1 MKFGSRALLGLMAA
15 ALLWWAP
22 ALDAANVTELA
33 TKYQGKDREQKL
45 LAEAKKEGKLVWY
58 TSMAGTNY
66 KALAKAFGEKYG
78 IQVEAFRGSS
88 KRLLPRVFGEAES
101 GRHIFDVLETTP
113 PTLMIVRDAKLL
125 APYTSPRLS
134 TYPDVA
140 RHSAGKGVVYWATD
154 RESYMS
160 LTYNKKAVPAGAV
173 PRGFGDL
180 SNPALKGKIGLAT
193 TSSGKRAIG
202 ALIHIKGKEF
212 ADSLKSQGISLHA
225 VSGRALLDMVV
236 SGEVGVSFS
245 TFRNH
250 AVTAIAKGAPIE
262 WLPLEVVVANAGG
275 FAISR
280 NAPHPHAALLMADF
294 VLGPEGQKILQ
305 EHHNGSAWKDPGFKR
320 WYPEAGMTREQY
332 LNTEKRWNK
341 TLTTIGRK

>member
-1 MKFGSRALLGLMAA
+1 MRYVSRTLLGLMVAA
-15 ALLWWAP
+15 VLAWAP
-22 ALDAANVTELA
+22 ALNAANVTELA
-33 TKYQGKDREQKL
+33 AKYQGKDREQKL

-66 KALAKAFGEKYG
+66 KALAKAFGDKYG

-140 RHSAGKGVVYWATD
+140 RHSAGKGLVYWATD

-160 LTYNKKAVPAGAV
+160 LTYNKKAIPADAV
-173 PRGFGDL
+173 PRSFGDL

-212 ADSLKSQGISLHA
+212 AESLKGQGISLHA

-262 WLPLEVVVANAGG
+262 WLPLEAVVANAGG
-275 FAISR
+275 FAISK

-332 LNTEKRWNK
+332 LKTEKGWNK

>member
-1 MKFGSRALLGLMAA
+1 MRYGSRALLGLMAGVLFA
-15 ALLWWAP
+15 WAP
-22 ALDAANVTELA
+22 ALNAANVTELSRSL
-33 TKYQGKDREQKL
+33 GKDREQTL
-45 LAEAKKEGKLVWY
+45 LAEARKEGKLVWY

-66 KALAKAFGEKYG
+66 KALAKAFQEKYG

-125 APYTSPRLS
+125 APYTSPRLG
-134 TYPDVA
+134 TYPDIA
-140 RHSAGKGVVYWATD
+140 KHTAGKGLVYWTTD

-160 LTYNKKAVPAGAV
+160 LTYNKKAIPPDAV
-173 PRGFGDL
+173 PRGFGGL
-180 SNPALKGKIGLAT
+180 VHPALKGKIGLAT

-202 ALIHIKGKEF
+202 ALIEVKGEEF
-212 ADSLKSQGISLHA
+212 ADRLKAQEVSLHA

-245 TFRNH
+245 TYRNH

-262 WLPLEVVVANAGG
+262 WLPMEIVVANAGG
-275 FAISR
+275 FAISKD
-280 NAPHPHAALLMADF
+280 APHPHAALLMADF

-320 WYPEAGMTREQY
+320 WYPEGGMTREQY
-332 LNTEKRWNK
+332 LKAEKGWNK
-341 TLTTIGRK
+341 KLTAIGRK